1 MLGNIPSDWQSKPL
15 KALLSDHYP
24 GDWGEER
31 GPHMVKV
38 LRSTNL
44 TNNGHL
50 DLSDIAE
57 RSLKPK
63 TAELLAPRKNDILL
77 ERSGGGPDQ
86 PVGRVG
92 FVESEMPGHAFS
104 NFLHLLRPDPDCINP
119 RFLGW
124 ALWRINQTGRIL
136 RLEQQTTQMRNLNF
150 RDYLTMPLPVPPPE
164 EQAAIAH
171 VLDAVDIAI
180 ERTREAVERAR
191 VLANSLLH
199 ELLEGGIDEDGV
211 VRSAT
216 DKHTQFQET
225 DLGML
230 PKGWRVQR
238 LSEVADV
245 ERGKFTP
252 RPRNDPR
259 FYDGLYPFV
268 QTGLVA
274 HAKGRVLYEYE
285 QTLNDLGKSVS
296 REFPAGTI
304 LVTIAAN
311 IGETAILGV
320 PMCVPDSIVGVEV
333 KKPNNPR
340 FIEMCLRR
348 HRPRLLALAP
358 RSAQHNIN
366 LTTLRPLRLPV
377 PPPEEQQRIAEIYD
391 AADAQVRSY
400 EVLESQYQQLKTAL
414 MHDLLTGKVRVNN
427 LNLDRIAAA

>member
-1 MLGNIPSDWQSKPL
+1 MSGDAAVKMLRWAHLPECAVLPQGWSVKRFTEIAKVIAGQSPPSETYNDKSVGLPFLQGNADFSFK
-15 KALLSDHYP
+15 YP
-24 GDWGEER
+24 VPRLWCSAPQKIAQEGDTLISVR
-31 GPHMVKV
+31 
-38 LRSTNL
+38 
-44 TNNGHL
+44 
-50 DLSDIAE
+50 A
-57 RSLKPK
+57 
-63 TAELLAPRKNDILL
+63 
-77 ERSGGGPDQ
+77 
-86 PVGRVG
+86 PVG
-92 FVESEMPGHAFS
+92 E
-104 NFLHLLRPDPDCINP
+104 IN
-119 RFLGW
+119 R
-124 ALWRINQTGRIL
+124 AD
-136 RLEQQTTQMRNLNF
+136 
-150 RDYLTMPLPVPPPE
+150 RDYAIGRGLAAVRSNSNADFLFQALQRWRQCLQRVSQGTTFDAVTARHFAQLHVTVPPPE